1 MDQILY
7 NIHETLS
14 LLTMLI
20 GFSLTVRSLYSFF
33 SDAHYNLL
41 DKALAIFFIVFIYVQ
56 LALQL
61 VIFSIKTYSYEES
74 FAALEHLSLVI
85 VAVVFV
91 QIGRLISIKSK
102 DSIVKFRFRVIFYGL
117 ATALLIYS
125 YFL

>member
-1 MDQILY
+1 MKK
-7 NIHETLS
+7 
-14 LLTMLI
+14 
-20 GFSLTVRSLYSFF
+20 V
-33 SDAHYNLL
+33 
-41 DKALAIFFIVFIYVQ
+41 
-56 LALQL
+56 
-61 VIFSIKTYSYEES
+61 